1 MLFISKWW
9 FILYL
14 TNLNIINWHGIYLS
28 VTEISPSKDQKQINL
43 KIKIFPDDLENVLRL
58 FEKGQYNSTELCS
71 KEKSILAYFSKN
83 LGVKMN
89 QKWVRL
95 KWSGCKKTGDS
106 LELFFFIPQ
115 QEPLN
120 KIEIKATF
128 FTELFA
134 AQQNIIQIKA
144 SDSSPVYLKFK
155 EGDTWQS
162 VSFPVK

>member
-1 MLFISKWW
+1 M
-9 FILYL
+9 
-14 TNLNIINWHGIYLS
+14 GA
-28 VTEISPSKDQKQINL
+28 
-43 KIKIFPDDLENVLRL
+43 IK
-58 FEKGQYNSTELCS
+58 
-71 KEKSILAYFSKN
+71 
-83 LGVKMN
+83 M
-89 QKWVRL
+89 VRL
-95 KWSGCKKTGDS
+95 KKTGDS
-106 LELFFFIPQ
+106 LELFFYIPQ